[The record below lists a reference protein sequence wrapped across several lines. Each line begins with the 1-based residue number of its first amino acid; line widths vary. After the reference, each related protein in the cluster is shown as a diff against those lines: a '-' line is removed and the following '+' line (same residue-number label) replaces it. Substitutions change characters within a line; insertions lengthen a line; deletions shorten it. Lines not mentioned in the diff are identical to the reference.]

1 MQKAA
6 EWWEHC
12 IWDQCEFILDSSQF
26 AMRILVSRFTG
37 CFAGDRYANR
47 IRGYL
52 EDDWIEL
59 LQEAARS
66 VGVLEHGLI
75 G

>member
-1 MQKAA
+1 
-6 EWWEHC
+6 
-12 IWDQCEFILDSSQF
+12 
-26 AMRILVSRFTG
+26 MRILVLRFTG
-37 CFAGDRYANR
+37 SFASDRYANR